1 MARPDGFAYEAHP
14 DGPVRITHRGRRATV
29 LRGDRTARFLT
40 EVTTA
45 DPQLVRPRRTGDHRR
60 GNERTG
66 RAHPR
71 NRG

>member
-1 MARPDGFAYEAHP
+1 MARPNGFAYEAHP
-14 DGPVRITHRGRRATV
+14 DGTVHITHQGIRATV
-29 LRGDRTARFLT
+29 LRGDRAARFLT

-45 DPQLVRPRRTGDHRR
+45 DPQLVMARRTGDYRR
-60 GNERTG
+60 GNERTA